1 MKGRR
6 AYSPSAFDLSQVPVP
21 LKYEGPRMLRPE
33 KMTNLESLLP
43 FMLHQAEKRAWFA
56 DLILRQKDLQ
66 TRGMLH
72 TPEEDTAF
80 IDPDDDLLD
89 YAYDSEGN
97 GGGSSP

>member
-1 MKGRR
+1 MKCRG
-6 AYSPSAFDLSQVPVP
+6 ADSLSAFDHSQVHVP
-21 LKYEGPRMLRPE
+21 LKYEGPRMLRSK
-33 KMTNLESLLP
+33 KMTDLESLLP

-80 IDPDDDLLD
+80 IDPDDDLQD
-89 YAYDSEGN
+89 
-97 GGGSSP
+97 